1 MGPILLIIGLVVIY
15 SLQTLFCKF
24 YSDNYPGKTELS
36 SPVLCV
42 TQSIAIALL
51 SFAFAGFRFEIS
63 LLSFVFGALNAA
75 VLFGYNTSLIKAG
88 ERGSYAFMNM
98 MMLFGGIF
106 VPLVYTSITIGTFP
120 SLIQCVAIVTM
131 IVACLLMNIENVK
144 LGGAKISYF
153 VFCVL
158 LFLFN
163 GLYGVLLKAQE
174 QHNSNESQEMVII
187 SYGLMGVIAL
197 IQLLCKEKKATLKAF
212 CLNKKSAIYL
222 ALFLI
227 ISGLAVNVL
236 VLLLE
241 QVDATV
247 LYTVDNGGVMMLSA
261 VYSITLFKEKATPLK
276 IIGIIIAI
284 ASLCVLGYTTS
295 V

>member
-1 MGPILLIIGLVVIY
+1 MSSILLIIGLVVLY

-24 YSDNYPGKTELS
+24 YSDNYPGKQELS

-42 TQSIAIALL
+42 TQSISIALL
-51 SFAFAGFRFEIS
+51 SFAFIGFKFDIS

-106 VPLVYTSITIGTFP
+106 VPLVYSSVVIGSFP
-120 SLIQCVAIVTM
+120 SIIQCAAIIAM
-131 IVACLLMNIENVK
+131 IVACLLMNVENIK
-144 LGGAKISYF
+144 LGGTKISYF
-153 VFCVL
+153 VFCLL

-163 GLYGVLLKAQE
+163 GLYGVLLKVQDRYNA
-174 QHNSNESQEMVII
+174 NESQEMVIV

-197 IQLLCKEKKATLKAF
+197 IQLLFKEKKAALKAF
-212 CLNKKSAIYL
+212 RFNKKSALYL

-236 VLLLE
+236 VLLLSQINE
-241 QVDATV
+241 TV

-276 IIGIIIAI
+276 IIGIIVAV
-284 ASLCVLGYTTS
+284 ASLCVLGYS
-295 V
+295 SI

>member
-1 MGPILLIIGLVVIY
+1 MSTLLIIGLVVLY

-24 YSDNYPGKTELS
+24 YSDNYPGKQELA

-51 SFAFAGFRFEIS
+51 SFSFAGFKFEIS

-106 VPLVYTSITIGTFP
+106 VPLVYSSATTGAFP
-120 SLIQCVAIVTM
+120 SVIQCVAIGTM
-131 IVACLLMNIENVK
+131 IIACLLMNIENIK

-153 VFCVL
+153 IFCIL

-174 QHNSNESQEMVII
+174 QHNASESQEMVII
-187 SYGLMGVIAL
+187 SYGVMGVIAL
-197 IQLLCKEKKATLKAF
+197 VQLLFKEKKTTPKAF
-212 CLNKKSAIYL
+212 HFNKKSTLYL
-222 ALFLI
+222 ILFLI

-241 QVDATV
+241 IINVTV

-261 VYSITLFKEKATPLK
+261 IYSITLFKEKATLLK

-284 ASLCVLGYTTS
+284 ASLCVLGYSTS